1 MTASE
6 ATREVQQTEEFR
18 QLQSEI
24 SKALQQASKQAVEY
38 SMKQLQAK
46 ANDDLQEGI
55 RLASRK
61 ARELQQSM
69 AIYGNASPSLMR
81 PVFSDLSQSSI
92 Q

>member
-69 AIYGNASPSLMR
+69 AMPALP
-81 PVFSDLSQSSI
+81 
-92 Q
+92 